1 MKNLRFFLSL
11 ALSIL
16 LLIPAVPTPVGAWDE
31 QPTSGV
37 CGENAT
43 WRLVENDDG
52 YWAYDDDNDTP
63 VENEAEYG
71 AEGTHFETRLTLI
84 VEGTGATDD
93 YNYEGQ
99 RETWTPQPW
108 TDTSWQISR
117 AEFAEGITRVGDSFL
132 RWSNNLRRVSL
143 PASLR
148 EIGAFAFEGCVSATM
163 DGEGHFI
170 PSDSLREIT
179 IPDGVTYIAGMAF
192 ANNHF
197 LTTVNFAGDLE
208 AVCLAGE
215 AEAADWH
222 PAERVREVFNNT
234 PWFDDW
240 MEANYMSGDCGEHA
254 TWRLVE
260 NGDGYWAYNDEQNTP
275 VENPDDYDTN
285 DTHFETRYTLVIE
298 GEGAIADFHE
308 NENGHIV
315 RPWEAMKWQISR
327 VEIAEG
333 VTRVGESAFRWHDH
347 LRVISLPESLREIGA
362 FAFESCNAGY
372 GDEQNWTP
380 VDGLAEI
387 TIPDGVTYIA
397 GMAFANNHFL
407 TTVNF
412 TGDLEA
418 VCLAGEAEAADWH
431 PAERVREVFNNTPW
445 FENWMN
451 ENYMS
456 GACGEHVTWR
466 LEKTGDGVWFHIDD
480 GSPVEDPAEYGAEG
494 TAYAEFY
501 RLVITGTGATD
512 DSENGIPILDF
523 FGINVREVVVEE
535 GVTRLGENAFA
546 RCPEIR
552 EVYLPTS
559 LESIGKNAFGT
570 DGNLTDVFY
579 AYPGTREDWDK
590 IAVDD
595 GNDPLL
601 NAALHL
607 HTHTPGEAVREH
619 EVPATCET
627 AGSYELVVRCADC
640 GAELSRTTEEIKP
653 LGHDYGTPEYV
664 WSEDNAVCVAK
675 AVCARDKTHVLEEK
689 RTAAVRRND
698 PTCTE
703 DGVAVYYAHFEN
715 ECFEAQTKT
724 VVLPATGHAYGEA
737 TYIWAEDLSY
747 CTAEKVCKNDK
758 NHVWTEKSEKTV
770 VQRTEPT
777 CTEDGAIVYTAR
789 FGNKSLTTQVKTVT
803 LPALGHDY
811 VAVTVS
817 PTCTE
822 GGVTTHTCSRCGD
835 AYTTDEVPALGHDY
849 RTVTVAPTCTEGGVT
864 THTCSRCGDAYT
876 TDEVPATGHSP
887 AAPVRENETPATA
900 DTPEAWDEVVYCA
913 VCGTQLSSTHQTGE
927 TLPPEETAAPGDVD
941 LDGKVT
947 AADARLALRAA
958 VGLDDHLTDV
968 QLKNADVDGAPGI
981 TAADARLILRAA
993 VGLEDPKDWLAA

>member
-16 LLIPAVPTPVGAWDE
+16 LLVPAVPIPVGAWDE

-43 WRLVENDDG
+43 WRLIENEDS

-197 LTTVNFAGDLE
+197 LTTVNFTGDLE

-240 MEANYMSGDCGEHA
+240 MNENYMSGDCGEHA

-260 NGDGYWAYNDEQNTP
+260 NEDGYWAYNDEQGTP

-347 LRVISLPESLREIGA
+347 LRVISLPESLTEIGA
-362 FAFESCNAGY
+362 FAFESCNAGF

-418 VCLAGEAEAADWH
+418 VCLAGEAETADWH

-445 FENWMN
+445 FDDWM
-451 ENYMS
+451 EANYMS
-456 GACGEHVTWR
+456 GDCGEHVTWR

-480 GSPVEDPAEYGAEG
+480 GSPVEDPAEYCAEG

-595 GNDPLL
+595 GNEALL

-607 HTHTPGEAVREH
+607 HIHTPGEAVREH

-627 AGSYELVVRCADC
+627 AGSYERVVRCTDC
-640 GAELSRTTEEIKP
+640 GAELSRATEETKP

-724 VVLPATGHAYGEA
+724 VVLPATGHAYGDV

-803 LPALGHDY
+803 L
-811 VAVTVS
+811 
-817 PTCTE
+817 
-822 GGVTTHTCSRCGD
+822 
-835 AYTTDEVPALGHDY
+835 PALGHDY

-958 VGLDDHLTDV
+958 VELDDHLTDV
-968 QLKNADVDGAPGI
+968 QRKNADVDGAPGI

-993 VGLEDPKDWLAA
+993 VGLEDRKDWLAA